1 MMWGMQV
8 FLLFIG
14 LLLLI
19 KPLGIYMAHV
29 LEGKRTFLTPII
41 HPIEKLFYV
50 LCAIDARHEMSP
62 ARYLQS
68 LLIFSFICFSGLF
81 ALLIMQDFPVID
93 APLAFNAT
101 IAFITSTNWQSFTP
115 ETTVTNQV
123 QQIGFTV
130 QNFLSAA
137 MGLSVMAAFTRALGN
152 REARNEIGN
161 FWADMTRV
169 LLYILLPLSFL
180 LALFLIWQ
188 GVIQKFDSTLFVS
201 TLESGKDQILTMGPV
216 ASQTAIKQ
224 LGTNGGGFFMANA
237 AHPFEN
243 PTPLSNFV
251 QLLAML
257 LIPAALTIT
266 FGRMVKAKKQGWVL
280 FGAMMILF
288 IPALFLVI
296 NFEQAGNPLLESLGL
311 DLSLGN
317 MEGKEIRFGALGSSL
332 WTVAASATSTGSLNA
347 SLDSFMPLSSLVTL
361 ALIQFGEIVWGGIG
375 SGICGMLVY
384 VFITVFI
391 AGLMIGRTPEYLGK
405 KIGAFQIKMA
415 TLIIL
420 IPTFLT
426 LAGTALAVLTEAGQS
441 GATNFGAQG
450 FSQILYAFT
459 SASHCNGSSLGG
471 IDASSPFYNIA
482 LGICMLISRF
492 GTIAAT
498 LALAGSFAK
507 QNALLPAAGTL
518 RTDTPLFTLLLVC
531 VIIIG
536 ALNYVP
542 ALALGPVA
550 EHLLLPLGGRG

>member
-8 FLLFIG
+8 FLLFIA

-19 KPLGIYMAHV
+19 KPLGIYIAHV
-29 LEGKRTFLTPII
+29 LEGKRTFMTPLLL
-41 HPIEKLFYV
+41 PIEKLFYV
-50 LCAIDARHEMSP
+50 LCAIDTRHEMSP
-62 ARYLQS
+62 ARYFQS
-68 LLIFSFICFSGLF
+68 LIVFSFICFSGLF
-81 ALLIMQDFPVID
+81 FILLMQVFPVID
-93 APLAFNAT
+93 VPLAFNTA
-101 IAFITSTNWQSFTP
+101 ASFITSTNWQSFTP

-137 MGLSVMAAFTRALGN
+137 IGLSVMAALARALGS
-152 REARNEIGN
+152 REERNEIGH
-161 FWADMTRV
+161 FWMDMIRS
-169 LLYILLPLSFL
+169 LLYIFLPLSFL
-180 LALFLIWQ
+180 LALFLISQ
-188 GVIQKFDSTLFVS
+188 GVIQNFDSTLSVS
-201 TLESGKDQILTMGPV
+201 TLESGKEQILTMGPV

-243 PTPLSNFV
+243 PTPLSDFI

-296 NFEQAGNPLLESLGL
+296 TFEQAGNPLLQSLGL
-311 DLSLGN
+311 DSSLGN
-317 MEGKEIRFGALGSSL
+317 MEGKELRFGTLGSSM
-332 WTVAASATSTGSLNA
+332 WAVAASATSTGSLNA

-361 ALIQFGEIVWGGIG
+361 ALIQFGEVVWGGIG
-375 SGICGMLVY
+375 SGICGMIVY
-384 VFITVFI
+384 VLLTVFI

-405 KIGAFQIKMA
+405 KIGTFQIKMA
-415 TLIIL
+415 SLIIL

-426 LAGTALAVLTEAGQS
+426 LTGTAIAVLTETGQS
-441 GATNFGAQG
+441 SATNFGAQG

-459 SASHCNGSSLGG
+459 SVGYCNGSSLGG
-471 IDASSPFYNIA
+471 INASSPFYNII
-482 LGICMLISRF
+482 LGLCMLLSRF

-507 QNALLPAAGTL
+507 QKAVSPAAGTL
-518 RTDTPLFTLLLVC
+518 RTDTPLFTLLLIC

-536 ALNYVP
+536 TLNYVP

-550 EHLLLPLGGRG
+550 EHLLLPIGGSG